1 MEAWLVFD
9 DRKVWTDTAE
19 VKNKASGPADRRWQS
34 TRRATLCPFLTS
46 SNQSKKYPIKSNTAK
61 TKKYC

>member
-19 VKNKASGPADRRWQS
+19 VKNKASGQA
-34 TRRATLCPFLTS
+34 TRKAAPCPFLTS
-46 SNQSKKYPIKSNTAK
+46 SNQPREQAIKSKTAE
-61 TKKYC
+61 TKKKC

>member
-19 VKNKASGPADRRWQS
+19 VKNKASGQP
-34 TRRATLCPFLTS
+34 TRKAALCPFLTS
-46 SNQSKKYPIKSNTAK
+46 SNQSKKQAINS
-61 TKKYC
+61 KKPKQRKNARK

>member
-19 VKNKASGPADRRWQS
+19 VKNKASGQS
-34 TRRATLCPFLTS
+34 TRRAALCPFLTS
-46 SNQSKKYPIKSNTAK
+46 SNQSKKQAIKSKTAK
-61 TKKYC
+61 TKKKC